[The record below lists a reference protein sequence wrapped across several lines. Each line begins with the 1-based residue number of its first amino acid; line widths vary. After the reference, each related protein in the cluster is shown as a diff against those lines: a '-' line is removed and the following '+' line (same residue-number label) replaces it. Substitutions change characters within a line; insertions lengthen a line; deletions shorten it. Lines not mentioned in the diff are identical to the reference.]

1 MFTRSVK
8 TSAELRAF
16 EENLGVLNGPL
27 RSNQTRFLLGYG
39 CFRSKGILAP
49 PATAPTPFRTTSF
62 NFSLEESYE
71 FWSQFQNRISV
82 VRSPDSTGKR
92 GRHIPRGLA
101 FFRSLPRG
109 HGSLEGWSVTQGVPI
124 LLQGLRPVSRSARP
138 GSSAGLQRH
147 ARVTT
152 HGFP

>member
-39 CFRSKGILAP
+39 CSRSKGFLAR
-49 PATAPTPFRTTSF
+49 PATESTPFRS
-62 NFSLEESYE
+62 NYK
-71 FWSQFQNRISV
+71 FWSQSQSRISV

-92 GRHIPRGLA
+92 GRHIARGLA

-109 HGSLEGWSVTQGVPI
+109 HGSLEGWSVTQRVSI
-124 LLQGLRPVSRSARP
+124 FLQGLRPVTRSARP